1 MKEAVV
7 LVHGIWS
14 NGIDLW
20 RMRQHLSN
28 TGYECHMF
36 NYHVWGKPPADIAPR
51 LNDFA
56 NTIEAPVVHFVAH
69 SFGGIVLLHMFDQ
82 FPFNKKGRIVLMA
95 APVNGSAVGRRL
107 ARLPMARWMLGNS
120 PEQGLSGNVPEWK
133 GWQDIGV
140 IAGTFPLG
148 MGMVAGGPKP
158 PHDGTVAVSEAQ
170 LKGAT
175 DFIAMPVSH
184 SGMLISAAVA
194 EQVITFLRA
203 GKFQDDTTDV
213 ILDSGAA

>member
-1 MKEAVV
+1 MKEVVV

-14 NGIDLW
+14 NGIDFW

-28 TGYECHMF
+28 AGYECRVF
-36 NYHVWGKPPADIAPR
+36 NFHVWGKPPAVIAQR
-51 LNDFA
+51 MNDFV
-56 NTIEAPVVHFVAH
+56 NTIDAPVVHFVAH
-69 SFGGIVLLHMFDQ
+69 SFGGIVLLHLFDQ
-82 FPFNKKGRIVLMA
+82 FPFNKKGRIVLMG
-95 APVNGSAVGRRL
+95 APVNGSSVGQRL

-120 PEQGLSGNVPEWK
+120 PEQGLAGDVPAWK

-158 PHDGTVAVSEAQ
+158 PHDGTVAVSETR

-184 SGMLISAAVA
+184 SGMLMSAAVA

-203 GKFQDDTTDV
+203 GKFEDDTVDV